1 MADSAK
7 LRAQSMDSPDETR
20 TFEKGKME
28 IVNVEEVT
36 AGAGHLR
43 AGMEVVGEH
52 QADRGHRLLP
62 GAAHRLRGLGPYAR
76 GHGRRRG
83 AGDRAGRCLRDPS
96 RPRRLDHG
104 G

>member
-36 AGAGHLR
+36 AGRVTFEPGWRWSEIIKPIVGTDSCQVQHTAYVIRPGHDAWIVGDETYVGVDFSRSVFQHAG
-43 AGMEVVGEH
+43 EF
-52 QADRGHRLLP
+52 
-62 GAAHRLRGLGPYAR
+62 
-76 GHGRRRG
+76 
-83 AGDRAGRCLRDPS
+83 
-96 RPRRLDHG
+96 
-104 G
+104 